1 METYNVKP
9 ITAFQVELQ
18 MIHRL
23 VAYTIFLGVI
33 AATFLAR
40 KKLGGC
46 DALTKFAFFW
56 LALLTLQIILGA
68 ATIWTN
74 KAADIA
80 TLHVMVGA
88 LALLVGAL
96 WWLVAERRTRLA
108 V

>member
-1 METYNVKP
+1 
-9 ITAFQVELQ
+9 
-18 MIHRL
+18 
-23 VAYTIFLGVI
+23 
-33 AATFLAR
+33 
-40 KKLGGC
+40 LGGG

-56 LALLTLQIILGA
+56 LILLSLQIVLGA

-88 LALLVGAL
+88 LALLTGAL
-96 WWLVAERRTRLA
+96 WLLVAVRRTRLA